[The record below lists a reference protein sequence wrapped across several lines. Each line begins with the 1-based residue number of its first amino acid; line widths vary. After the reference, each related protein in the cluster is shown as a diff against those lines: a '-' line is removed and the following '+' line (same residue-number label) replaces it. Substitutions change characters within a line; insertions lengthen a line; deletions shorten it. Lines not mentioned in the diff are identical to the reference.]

1 MIIYQRRPEGT
12 QSLRLD
18 RDKAYAMYSDWKAQ
32 RQSAMDSRA
41 PIDAFNDMIYQE
53 RNMNESYYQGLNAR
67 ISERQASKMP
77 IAGEG
82 AVSFFGDLTT
92 VLRFG
97 SKVAPQLV
105 PLYLLSRLTEEVAKE
120 KSGLR

>member
-1 MIIYQRRPEGT
+1 MIIYQRRPEGN

-18 RDKAYAMYSDWKAQ
+18 RNKSYAMYSDWKAQ
-32 RQSAMDSRA
+32 RQAAMDVR
-41 PIDAFNDMIYQE
+41 DFGTQMRDDIYQE
-53 RNMNESYYQGLNAR
+53 RNMNSGYYEGLNTR
-67 ISERQASKMP
+67 ISERQATKMP

>member
-1 MIIYQRRPEGT
+1 MIIYQRRPEES

-18 RDKAYAMYSDWKAQ
+18 RNKSYAMYNEWKAQ
-32 RQSAMDSRA
+32 RQSAIDSR
-41 PIDAFNDMIYQE
+41 DWGTQMRDNLYQE
-53 RNMNESYYQGLNAR
+53 QNMNEGYYQGLNAR
-67 ISERQASKMP
+67 ISDRQAAKIP

-97 SKVAPQLV
+97 SKIV
-105 PLYLLSRLTEEVAKE
+105 PLFLPVYLLSRLTETVARE
-120 KSGLR
+120 KSGL